1 MSGLIQG
8 ELFGDPP
15 RTAKSVAVELIEY
28 YVKRGDPLEWLK
40 QGQMG
45 AGDSGESSS
54 IGGYCQGK
62 KFSSDF
68 IIVSKFN
75 GQEICEVFKLKEIYE
90 GIKAN
95 A

>member
-1 MSGLIQG
+1 MSRLIQG
-8 ELFGDPP
+8 ELFGDPS

-40 QGQMG
+40 HGQMG
-45 AGDSGESSS
+45 AGDCGESAQ
-54 IGGYCQGK
+54 IGGHCEGK

-75 GQEICEVFKLKEIYE
+75 GQDVCEVFKLKEIYE
-90 GIKAN
+90 GVKNN